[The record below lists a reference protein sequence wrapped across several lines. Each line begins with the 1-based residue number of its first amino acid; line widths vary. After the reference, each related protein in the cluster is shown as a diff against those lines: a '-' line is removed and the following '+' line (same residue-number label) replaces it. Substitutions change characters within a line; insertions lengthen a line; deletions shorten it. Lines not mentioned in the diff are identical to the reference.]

1 MEAFAS
7 LNLQKLALLPNQTPT
22 NDSKRWN
29 SIIKHHTKLKDD
41 HSILTTYTQMESQ
54 GILADPSTLPLVLK
68 ACGKLQAIE
77 RGKKI
82 HNDIWNTNLIHDVR
96 VQTALVDFYCKC
108 GLIQDALYVFDG
120 ITDRDLVSW
129 NAMISGYVGCSCC
142 VEAIMLFAEM
152 QRENL
157 RPNSVTMVALLSACG
172 ELLELRLGK
181 EIHGYCLR
189 NRLFDCNAH
198 VGTALVSFYSRF
210 GVEIAGNVFEIMV
223 LRNVVSWNAMIS
235 GYFDAGDSW
244 RALVFFVQM
253 IMDGYKCDSITM
265 LIVIQACL
273 EVGSLKLGMQV
284 HQLAI
289 KYGFIEDLFIVNALL
304 NMYGKNGCLAS
315 SLQLLE
321 SAPTKDIAL
330 WNSIMSMYV
339 EIGFLEKVMSLFIRM
354 RLEGIREDERTI
366 AILLSSYVDL
376 DNALSNVKSLH
387 AHVIKRA
394 KEMTTYLGNAFL
406 SKYVEQNCIQD
417 AFKVFDDIGDSDVI
431 SWNTLI
437 SALARNGFR
446 GQAWE
451 LFEQMQQ
458 SDIEPNSHTIISI
471 LAACDNESFLSIGR
485 SIHGYVIKHNIEI
498 NPSLNTAL
506 TEMYMNCNK
515 ESTARNLFESCRDKD
530 LISWNS
536 FIASNIK
543 NKQAD
548 KAFSLFHRMIS
559 EVEPN
564 SVTIINILSSC
575 THTANLP
582 QGQCLHAYTTR
593 RESSLSF
600 DLSLANAFLTMYA
613 RCGSI
618 QYAEQIFK
626 ILPRR
631 NAVSWNAMIDAYG
644 MHGRGYDAMLAFSQ
658 MLEDGFKPNGITFV
672 SALSA
677 CSHSGLVEKGLQ
689 LFHSMVQ
696 DFCIT
701 PELVHYGCV
710 VDMLGR
716 AGCLDEA
723 REFINLMPIA
733 PDASVWRALL
743 SACRVYSEIKLA
755 KTVFEKLIELE
766 PTNAGNYVLLSNIYA
781 AAGLWS
787 GVRKLRVQVEEEG
800 LKKPP
805 GKSWIVVR
813 TKSHCF
819 TAGDKSHPQ
828 SDKIYAELSSL
839 LSSIKKVGYV
849 PDLNWVLHEEEDEE
863 KTKRLFSH
871 SEKLAIAFGLISVSG
886 GTTILINKNLRVCGD
901 CHEFGKYVS
910 KLVGRE
916 IVLRDG
922 SRFHH
927 FVNGLCSCKDYW

>member
-7 LNLQKLALLPNQTPT
+7 LNLQKLALLPYQTPT

-108 GLIQDALYVFDG
+108 GLIQDALYVFDE

-129 NAMISGYVGCSCC
+129 NAMISGYVGCSCY
-142 VEAIMLFAEM
+142 VEAIMLFTEM

-157 RPNSVTMVALLSACG
+157 RPNSVTVVALLSACG

-198 VGTALVSFYSRF
+198 VGTALVGFYSRF
-210 GVEIAGNVFEIMV
+210 GVEIAGTVFEMMV

-265 LIVIQACL
+265 LIVIQACS

-304 NMYGKNGCLAS
+304 NMYSMNGCLAS
-315 SLQLLE
+315 SLQLFE
-321 SAPTKDIAL
+321 STPTKDIAL

-406 SKYVEQNCIQD
+406 SKYVELNCIQD

-458 SDIEPNSHTIISI
+458 SDIEPNSHTIIST
-471 LAACDNESFLSIGR
+471 LAACDNESFLSI
-485 SIHGYVIKHNIEI
+485 
-498 NPSLNTAL
+498 
-506 TEMYMNCNK
+506 
-515 ESTARNLFESCRDKD
+515 
-530 LISWNS
+530 
-536 FIASNIK
+536 
-543 NKQAD
+543 
-548 KAFSLFHRMIS
+548 
-559 EVEPN
+559 
-564 SVTIINILSSC
+564 
-575 THTANLP
+575 
-582 QGQCLHAYTTR
+582 
-593 RESSLSF
+593 
-600 DLSLANAFLTMYA
+600 
-613 RCGSI
+613 GSI

-644 MHGRGYDAMLAFSQ
+644 MHGRGYDAMLSFSQ

-787 GVRKLRVQVEEEG
+787 VVRKLRVQVEEEG
-800 LKKPP
+800 LNMPP

-813 TKSHCF
+813 SKIHCF

-886 GTTILINKNLRVCGD
+886 GTPILINKNLRVCGD